1 MDADY
6 KNATSPNLPKGL
18 FLMGV
23 NYLWTHT
30 RDQYWAGYLNLT
42 YAATP
47 PSLT

>member
-1 MDADY
+1 
-6 KNATSPNLPKGL
+6 
-18 FLMGV
+18 MGV

-42 YAATP
+42 YAATT